1 MEFRKS
7 NEGTIS
13 KQQDE
18 STYSHFF
25 EMNKTRNDESLL
37 ETTKNDISINSGTN
51 QVQGKDIQEVSKVIA
66 IVEEKR
72 EKSMINTKDSPTS
85 NRANSIDVEEI

>member
-7 NEGTIS
+7 NEGKIS
-13 KQQDE
+13 KMQDE

-25 EMNKTRNDESLL
+25 EMNKTRNEESLL
-37 ETTKNDISINSGTN
+37 ETTKNDTLINTEIT
-51 QVQGKDIQEVSKVIA
+51 QVQGNDNQEVSKVIA

-72 EKSMINTKDSPTS
+72 EKTMINTKD
-85 NRANSIDVEEI
+85 

>member
-37 ETTKNDISINSGTN
+37 ETAKNDSLVNSGTN
-51 QVQGKDIQEVSKVIA
+51 QVLGKDNQEVSKVIA

>member
-13 KQQDE
+13 KMQDE

-37 ETTKNDISINSGTN
+37 ENTKNDTL
-51 QVQGKDIQEVSKVIA
+51 
-66 IVEEKR
+66 
-72 EKSMINTKDSPTS
+72 INT
-85 NRANSIDVEEI
+85 EIT

>member
-13 KQQDE
+13 KMQDE

-37 ETTKNDISINSGTN
+37 ETTKNDISVNSGTN